1 MSSFH
6 LQIVTPDGSFFDGE
20 ANSVVVRTTGGY
32 VSIYPHHTDY
42 IAALDIGRVV
52 VTKDGEP
59 RHAACG
65 GGFLSVEKGEVRLVA
80 TTFEYADEIDVARA
94 EAAKARAE
102 ARIAAAT
109 EERDIK
115 LARAKLS
122 RALNR
127 LHIAGKC
134 PQNGLLQ
141 NLRCSRPFLHRSV
154 PCSALTFSDLLCKI
168 IMNRICPV
176 IPESV

>member
-1 MSSFH
+1 MPRA
-6 LQIVTPDGSFFDGE
+6 LLPKL
-20 ANSVVVRTTGGY
+20 
-32 VSIYPHHTDY
+32 P
-42 IAALDIGRVV
+42 IAA
-52 VTKDGEP
+52 TT
-59 RHAACG
+59 ASMTCG
-65 GGFLSVEKGEVRLVA
+65 GFRSVEKGEVRLVA

-127 LHIAGKC
+127 LHIAGK
-134 PQNGLLQ
+134 
-141 NLRCSRPFLHRSV
+141 
-154 PCSALTFSDLLCKI
+154 
-168 IMNRICPV
+168 
-176 IPESV
+176 

>member
-65 GGFLSVEKGEVRLVA
+65 RRLSQRGEGRG
-80 TTFEYADEIDVARA
+80 T
-94 EAAKARAE
+94 
-102 ARIAAAT
+102 
-109 EERDIK
+109 
-115 LARAKLS
+115 S
-122 RALNR
+122 RR
-127 LHIAGKC
+127 H
-134 PQNGLLQ
+134 
-141 NLRCSRPFLHRSV
+141 HV
-154 PCSALTFSDLLCKI
+154 
-168 IMNRICPV
+168 RICR
-176 IPESV
+176 

>member
-65 GGFLSVEKGEVRLVA
+65 GGFLSVETGEVRLVA
-80 TTFEYADEIDVARA
+80 TTVEYADELDVARA

-102 ARIAAAT
+102 PAAYCRKMTTKRPAA
-109 EERDIK
+109 E
-115 LARAKLS
+115 LA
-122 RALNR
+122 
-127 LHIAGKC
+127 
-134 PQNGLLQ
+134 LQ
-141 NLRCSRPFLHRSV
+141 QAFFAPFRPR
-154 PCSALTFSDLLCKI
+154 SALTFSDRLCKI

>member
-109 EERDIK
+109 GG
-115 LARAKLS
+115 AR
-122 RALNR
+122 
-127 LHIAGKC
+127 HQAG
-134 PQNGLLQ
+134 PRQ
-141 NLRCSRPFLHRSV
+141 
-154 PCSALTFSDLLCKI
+154 A
-168 IMNRICPV
+168 
-176 IPESV
+176 

>member
-65 GGFLSVEKGEVRLVA
+65 GGFLSVEKG
-80 TTFEYADEIDVARA
+80 
-94 EAAKARAE
+94 AKARAE

-127 LHIAGKC
+127 LHIAGK
-134 PQNGLLQ
+134 
-141 NLRCSRPFLHRSV
+141 
-154 PCSALTFSDLLCKI
+154 
-168 IMNRICPV
+168 
-176 IPESV
+176 

>member
-80 TTFEYADEIDVARA
+80 TTFEYADEPAAYCRKMTAKRPAA
-94 EAAKARAE
+94 ELTLQQVFFAPFCTMFRL
-102 ARIAAAT
+102 
-109 EERDIK
+109 DI
-115 LARAKLS
+115 L
-122 RALNR
+122 
-127 LHIAGKC
+127 
-134 PQNGLLQ
+134 
-141 NLRCSRPFLHRSV
+141 RPFV
-154 PCSALTFSDLLCKI
+154 
-168 IMNRICPV
+168 
-176 IPESV
+176 

>member
-52 VTKDGEP
+52 VTKD
-59 RHAACG
+59 
-65 GGFLSVEKGEVRLVA
+65 VA

-127 LHIAGKC
+127 LHIAGK
-134 PQNGLLQ
+134 
-141 NLRCSRPFLHRSV
+141 
-154 PCSALTFSDLLCKI
+154 
-168 IMNRICPV
+168 
-176 IPESV
+176 

>member
-42 IAALDIGRVV
+42 IAALDIG
-52 VTKDGEP
+52 
-59 RHAACG
+59 
-65 GGFLSVEKGEVRLVA
+65 LVA

-127 LHIAGKC
+127 LHIAGK
-134 PQNGLLQ
+134 
-141 NLRCSRPFLHRSV
+141 
-154 PCSALTFSDLLCKI
+154 
-168 IMNRICPV
+168 
-176 IPESV
+176 

>member
-94 EAAKARAE
+94 EAQRPALRLASQRPRRSATSSWP
-102 ARIAAAT
+102 APSSAA
-109 EERDIK
+109 
-115 LARAKLS
+115 
-122 RALNR
+122 
-127 LHIAGKC
+127 
-134 PQNGLLQ
+134 P
-141 NLRCSRPFLHRSV
+141 
-154 PCSALTFSDLLCKI
+154 
-168 IMNRICPV
+168 
-176 IPESV
+176 

>member
-42 IAALDIGRVV
+42 IAALD
-52 VTKDGEP
+52 
-59 RHAACG
+59 
-65 GGFLSVEKGEVRLVA
+65 
-80 TTFEYADEIDVARA
+80 VARA

-127 LHIAGKC
+127 LHIAGK
-134 PQNGLLQ
+134 
-141 NLRCSRPFLHRSV
+141 
-154 PCSALTFSDLLCKI
+154 
-168 IMNRICPV
+168 
-176 IPESV
+176 

>member
-80 TTFEYADEIDVARA
+80 TTFEYADE
-94 EAAKARAE
+94 

-127 LHIAGKC
+127 LHIAGK
-134 PQNGLLQ
+134 
-141 NLRCSRPFLHRSV
+141 
-154 PCSALTFSDLLCKI
+154 
-168 IMNRICPV
+168 
-176 IPESV
+176 

>member
-52 VTKDGEP
+52 VTKDG
-59 RHAACG
+59 
-65 GGFLSVEKGEVRLVA
+65 
-80 TTFEYADEIDVARA
+80 DEIDVARA

-127 LHIAGKC
+127 LHVAGK
-134 PQNGLLQ
+134 
-141 NLRCSRPFLHRSV
+141 
-154 PCSALTFSDLLCKI
+154 
-168 IMNRICPV
+168 
-176 IPESV
+176 

>member
-59 RHAACG
+59 RHAAVSSPPRSNMPMRST
-65 GGFLSVEKGEVRLVA
+65 LPVPRPQRPALRLASQRPRRSA
-80 TTFEYADEIDVARA
+80 TSSWPAPSS
-94 EAAKARAE
+94 AA
-102 ARIAAAT
+102 
-109 EERDIK
+109 
-115 LARAKLS
+115 
-122 RALNR
+122 
-127 LHIAGKC
+127 
-134 PQNGLLQ
+134 P
-141 NLRCSRPFLHRSV
+141 
-154 PCSALTFSDLLCKI
+154 
-168 IMNRICPV
+168 
-176 IPESV
+176 

>member
-59 RHAACG
+59 RH
-65 GGFLSVEKGEVRLVA
+65 
-80 TTFEYADEIDVARA
+80 

-127 LHIAGKC
+127 LHIAGK
-134 PQNGLLQ
+134 
-141 NLRCSRPFLHRSV
+141 
-154 PCSALTFSDLLCKI
+154 
-168 IMNRICPV
+168 
-176 IPESV
+176 

>member
-52 VTKDGEP
+52 VT
-59 RHAACG
+59 
-65 GGFLSVEKGEVRLVA
+65 KGEVRLVA

-127 LHIAGKC
+127 LHIAGK
-134 PQNGLLQ
+134 
-141 NLRCSRPFLHRSV
+141 
-154 PCSALTFSDLLCKI
+154 
-168 IMNRICPV
+168 
-176 IPESV
+176 